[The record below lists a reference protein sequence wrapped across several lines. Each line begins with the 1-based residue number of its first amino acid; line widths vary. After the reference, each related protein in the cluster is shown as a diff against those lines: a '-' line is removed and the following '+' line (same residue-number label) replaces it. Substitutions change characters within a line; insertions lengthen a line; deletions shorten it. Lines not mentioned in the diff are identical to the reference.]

1 MPRIPLTSGAY
12 SAPSL
17 IANAQRCVNLFPE
30 TNPQD
35 TNPPVPVTHYPRPG
49 LTPLGTS
56 PLQGSGRCLF
66 TSSTGNL
73 YCVINQSI
81 YYIDPNWTYTL
92 LGQLLT
98 PGTTPVIMA
107 DNGTTALVVDGD
119 MSGNAITLPQAV
131 AGRKINIVNSSGQTI
146 TIFPFLGDRIGANAV
161 NGSVTSVT
169 ARLCTLV
176 CGVRGTWWG
185 GITAVL

>member
-1 MPRIPLTSGAY
+1 MANQVFNQPLNMTSQAPGAQTL
-12 SAPSL
+12 ADAGNISL
-17 IANAQRCVNLFPE
+17 FFSYDKGAATQDAVTASTTQTQAGGTKITAAITVVATAN
-30 TNPQD
+30 
-35 TNPPVPVTHYPRPG
+35 
-49 LTPLGTS
+49 
-56 PLQGSGRCLF
+56 
-66 TSSTGNL
+66 GN
-73 YCVINQSI
+73 
-81 YYIDPNWTYTL
+81 D
-92 LGQLLT
+92 
-98 PGTTPVIMA
+98 
-107 DNGTTALVVDGD
+107 
-119 MSGNAITLPQAV
+119 AITLPQAV